1 MVTSVATMVPLGS
14 VVHVPVNE
22 SELVPMVIVV
32 FLMVP
37 SEPRVSVLL
46 KLSLGDS
53 TDELSLL
60 EPDPELSPLDAPL
73 LAPDESMLDWLELP
87 PDPEPPGPD
96 PPGPLPPGP
105 EPEPPGPLPP
115 PLELPPPEDPP
126 PDDTGSSVEAMDE
139 CIEEPPE
146 LPPLEPPLD
155 PPLDPPDDPP
165 EEPPL
170 DPSVDPPLG
179 SSVELGAVLSGV
191 PLSLVNASVV

>member
-1 MVTSVATMVPLGS
+1 MVTSVPTMVPLGS

-22 SELVPMVIVV
+22 SELVPMVMVV

-37 SEPRVSVLL
+37 SEPRVSVWL

-60 EPDPELSPLDAPL
+60 DPEPELSPLDAPL

-87 PDPEPPGPD
+87 PEPDPPGPD

-105 EPEPPGPLPP
+105 EPEPPGPLPQ
-115 PLELPPPEDPP
+115 PLDPPPPEDPP
-126 PDDTGSSVEAMDE
+126 PDEPGSSVEA
-139 CIEEPPE
+139 IEELNDE
-146 LPPLEPPLD
+146 
-155 PPLDPPDDPP
+155 PPDDPP
-165 EEPPL
+165 LEAAEEPPL
-170 DPSVDPPLG
+170 EAPVDPPPLL
-179 SSVELGAVLSGV
+179 ELSGAVSLTLGESDSLGDV